1 MPPYATLEYDHF
13 TLSRVAR
20 KSDSQTFI
28 EKKPALCYA
37 FSHGDT
43 MWNLLVHWAI
53 SAISLFVVAYLIPG
67 IHIDGLGPALIAPLV
82 IGLVNA
88 TVGFILKILTLPITI
103 LSLGVFLLVINA
115 LMLMFAAYLVP
126 GFAVAGFW
134 SAFFGAIVM
143 SIVGMILR
151 SLLT

>member
-1 MPPYATLEYDHF
+1 
-13 TLSRVAR
+13 
-20 KSDSQTFI
+20 
-28 EKKPALCYA
+28 
-37 FSHGDT
+37 

-53 SAISLFVVAYLIPG
+53 SAISLLIVAYLIPG
-67 IHIDGLGPALIAPLV
+67 IQLDGLGPALIAPLV

-88 TVGFILKILTLPITI
+88 TVGFILKIVTFPIAI
-103 LSLGVFLLVINA
+103 LSLGIFLLVING

-143 SIVGMILR
+143 SLVSMILR
-151 SLLT
+151 KLLT

>member
-1 MPPYATLEYDHF
+1 
-13 TLSRVAR
+13 
-20 KSDSQTFI
+20 
-28 EKKPALCYA
+28 
-37 FSHGDT
+37 

-53 SAISLFVVAYLIPG
+53 SAISLVVVAHLIPG
-67 IHIDGLGPALIAPLV
+67 IHVDGLGPVLIAPLV

-88 TVGFILKILTLPITI
+88 TVGLILKIVTFPITI
-103 LSLGVFLLVINA
+103 LSLGIFLLVINA

-126 GFAVAGFW
+126 GFDVASFW

-143 SIVGMILR
+143 SFVGMILR